1 MTTFNKVT
9 YIPNKTKITADNL
22 NAIQDEL
29 LRLGSSTDEGGIA
42 GPQGPQG
49 EQGPQGIQGPV
60 GPKGETGAQGPQGLQ
75 GPKGDIGPQG
85 PQGEIGPQGE
95 TGKAFTYEDFSPEQ
109 LEKLKGEQGKT
120 GISGINGREIE
131 LRQFEKNVEWRY
143 STDIASVVDVKSSG
157 YQIFV
162 NQEDTITKLKLVNVS
177 PKIKF
182 AQIKTVTIHGADAE
196 GNPVANINPSIN
208 TAPLGSRFE
217 YLAGFDPT
225 KGEID
230 ISKNL
235 EVEGNMVI
243 KTAIDGALTAF
254 SNESITQITKIELW
268 LYLLNSDKEE
278 LRNLNVI
285 YNINKNKTLKV
296 STNNWNQLFSLSEL
310 KGEQGEQGLPG
321 EAGPMGPQG
330 PQGEKGEVGAPFAI
344 KKIYASIEEMNADF
358 SNGTVKEGEFVVI
371 NTNNVN
377 DEDNGKLYLKSSE
390 SFTFIVDL
398 SGIQGIQG
406 PQGEKGLQGEKGER
420 GEQGLPGQDGAI
432 GPQGPQGERGL
443 QGEAGPKGETGEQ
456 GPVGPRGPEG
466 PQGKAFT
473 YEDFSEEQL
482 SNLKGPKGDKGE
494 TGETGPQGPQGL
506 QGEVGPQG
514 EQGIQGP
521 QGLQGERGLTG
532 AQGQKGADGR
542 DIELQKS
549 ATHIQWKYT
558 TEASSAWRNLVAL
571 ADITGPSGGGIE
583 GVIPVKD
590 KSIRRYQLPGLGK
603 DGWVVADGDG
613 VDATKSG
620 TLTTVTCPEDVQ
632 IFALQVRYSG
642 AEIATGGKCQIKH
655 GMGKSY
661 DDFVLPHIQV
671 LNDAPGSRA
680 MKTTVGANFNVSH
693 DQIEITGMTSNI
705 PAWVNLRLI

>member
-1 MTTFNKVT
+1 MATFNKVT
-9 YIPNKTKITADNL
+9 YVPNKTKITADNL

-29 LRLGSSTDEGGIA
+29 IRLGSSTDEGGIA

-109 LEKLKGEQGKT
+109 LEKLKGEQG
-120 GISGINGREIE
+120 
-131 LRQFEKNVEWRY
+131 
-143 STDIASVVDVKSSG
+143 
-157 YQIFV
+157 
-162 NQEDTITKLKLVNVS
+162 
-177 PKIKF
+177 
-182 AQIKTVTIHGADAE
+182 
-196 GNPVANINPSIN
+196 
-208 TAPLGSRFE
+208 
-217 YLAGFDPT
+217 
-225 KGEID
+225 
-230 ISKNL
+230 
-235 EVEGNMVI
+235 
-243 KTAIDGALTAF
+243 
-254 SNESITQITKIELW
+254 
-268 LYLLNSDKEE
+268 
-278 LRNLNVI
+278 
-285 YNINKNKTLKV
+285 
-296 STNNWNQLFSLSEL
+296 
-310 KGEQGEQGLPG
+310 LPG
-321 EAGPMGPQG
+321 EAGPMGPEG
-330 PQGEKGEVGAPFAI
+330 PKGEKGEVGAPFAI